1 MNEVSN
7 ISINRYIIHY
17 IEKEPKKTE
26 STLELSKEILLEDEF
41 SKKLISEIHSNIS
54 INPSLKNT
62 KFDYPKS
69 TYFSTEIEEYVNNA
83 DDNNFIKFTNTIS
96 KLNNRIEKIPL
107 ATGGYYLFVDYTVK
121 SKNYIGVI
129 LLRKKD
135 SINIIKENGV
145 FKLGDSESINIEKIG
160 IAFRLNVEIFKNKN
174 INDLNY
180 IALITSQADGNIS
193 GYFKEWIN
201 SQIIIQGKENTSN
214 LVLIV
219 NSIPMPVTKEGEHI
233 FKDRIAFKKAI
244 YDYQKSKKSKS
255 INLLDLSKH
264 FYGDSD
270 YIINFASNNKIII
283 DNEFMKHQDS
293 WRKLI
298 HIDAKIDGVE
308 IRLDQK
314 VLNNIVVIEE
324 NRIIIKSRKLIDQIN
339 RQIS

>member
-1 MNEVSN
+1 MEELNN

-26 STLELSKEILLEDEF
+26 SILELSKEILLEDEF

-62 KFDYPKS
+62 KFDYPNS
-69 TYFSTEIEEYVNNA
+69 TIFNTEIEHYINNS
-83 DDNNFIKFTNTIS
+83 NNDTFINFTNTIS
-96 KLNNRIEKIPL
+96 KLNSKIEKIPF
-107 ATGGYYLFVDYTVK
+107 ATGGYYLFIDYSIK

-160 IAFRLNVEIFKNKN
+160 IAFRLNVEIFKDRNN
-174 INDLNY
+174 NDLNY
-180 IALITSQADGNIS
+180 IALITSQTDGNIS
-193 GYFKEWIN
+193 DYFKEWIN
-201 SQIIIQGKENTSN
+201 SQTIIPGKENTSN
-214 LVLIV
+214 LVSIV
-219 NSIPMPVTKEGEHI
+219 NSIPIPETTDGEQI
-233 FKDRIAFKKAI
+233 FKDRIAFKKSVF
-244 YDYQKSKKSKS
+244 DYQKSKKSKS

-264 FYGDSD
+264 FYGDQN
-270 YIINFASNNKIII
+270 YIITFASNCNIII
-283 DNEFMKHQDS
+283 DNEFMKHQNS

-298 HIDAKIDGVE
+298 HIDGKIDGVE
-308 IRLDQK
+308 IRLDEK
-314 VLNNIVVIEE
+314 VLNNIVIIQEDK
-324 NRIIIKSRKLIDQIN
+324 IIIKSSKLVKQIN